1 MRKILSILVTL
12 ALTLTLMSA
21 AAITVSAAPTY
32 LTDVNVGYQTPTG
45 GFTVDEIRGTYDFY
59 FGYLISYDAT
69 EEFFKPVVENPSLDN
84 LTDWALMGDSEEF
97 VLGGDYAVRFT
108 VTLNASGYEF
118 DPSVEVVT
126 YKGVKATVL
135 DVQAS
140 ELTFAV
146 LEKDI
151 EGLPEG
157 TYGLTVG
164 DTPVTSEN
172 AADVLGDK
180 TAWYDPNTATLT
192 LDGST
197 IQSGYEVF
205 EGEYNGI
212 YSKHTLKIVVKGNV
226 TIDISGRD
234 AADVAYSTG
243 IYVDNGALSLSGDGN
258 LTVKSGDAQES
269 SAAIYGRKGISL
281 YFGGD
286 WSFSSGAASFD
297 SAALYSS
304 NLVSLEAAKV
314 GATLALSGRKND
326 ILAPSLLADD
336 FTVQASATY
345 GGLKSDVDWAVYYP
359 TFTNYCE
366 VILTAIEPTEY
377 GLTVAGVPVDAT
389 NKGNILGD
397 KTASYDPATKTLTLK
412 DAKLTKAFTFTS
424 SFFSTGT
431 NYAAIL
437 TTKPLTINLSG
448 DNVIDTST
456 FAFSAPDRVCGI
468 VADTTRL
475 SITGDGNL
483 TVKAVDAPSI
493 YQEEIFATNDLF
505 VDMKGNLTITADKDQ
520 QAYGMVADQG
530 MMELNMAG
538 KWTIDIGESSST
550 YLTTAIIAGRALTI
564 QNSGTGT
571 VKYGNRPN
579 AMSVAVFAQY
589 GDINIVND
597 GTLSFASGDA
607 GPHNS
612 VPLYSNFDV
621 NIIND
626 GTLTVTAG
634 DTNDN
639 SYAIYTKK
647 DLSIDN
653 GGTVTA
659 TTGDAGND
667 SDVFEADGN
676 IRLTG
681 DGKLT
686 ATTGDGKY
694 TSALY
699 CDYGSLVIGGGK
711 GTYTFTSGTSQD
723 WGATLYAC
731 NGIEI
736 KDDVS
741 VTISAEKSVN
751 DDLYGIDSDADLI
764 ISTSGDMTVTVGK
777 AAGES
782 CGLYAYNDASLI
794 GSGDLT
800 VTVGK
805 AGTTAYGIYSSHDVE
820 IDGPGNVS
828 FVTDAAS
835 NQGYG
840 IYTASGKIALSG
852 TNLGNK
858 IYAEGI
864 TNAFSDMPTFDPDF
878 YATKGSETLPADL
891 KDIALNVTT
900 YKDYKAIELT
910 SLVKTVDDVV
920 YGDADGDGDITMKDV
935 LKIRQYIANLIG
947 ETDLDLANADA
958 NADGDIDMK
967 DVLLIRKF
975 IANLVTK
982 LGA

>member
-1 MRKILSILVTL
+1 MRKLLSILVTL

-45 GFTVDEIRGTYDFY
+45 GFTVDEIRGSYDFY
-59 FGYLISYDAT
+59 LGYLISYDAT
-69 EEFFKPVVENPSLDN
+69 EDFFKPVVENPSLDN
-84 LTDWALMGDSEEF
+84 PTDWALMGDSEEF
-97 VLGGDYAVRFT
+97 VLGGDYAIQFT

-135 DVQAS
+135 DVQTNQ
-140 ELTFAV
+140 LTFVV

-151 EGLPEG
+151 KGLPEG

-164 DTPVTSEN
+164 NTPVTPKN
-172 AADVLGDK
+172 AANILGDK
-180 TAWYDPNTATLT
+180 TAWYDPNTNTLT
-192 LDGST
+192 LNGST
-197 IQSGYEVF
+197 IKSGYEVF
-205 EGEYNGI
+205 EGNFNGI
-212 YSKHTLKIVVKGNV
+212 YSKNTLKIVVKGNV

-234 AADVAYSTG
+234 ATDVAYSTG

-314 GATLALSGRKND
+314 GATLTLSGRTND
-326 ILAPSLLADD
+326 ILASSLLADD

-359 TFTNYCE
+359 TFTTYSE
-366 VILTAIEPTEY
+366 VILTAVEPTEY

-397 KTASYDPATKTLTLK
+397 KTASYDPATKTLTLNN
-412 DAKLTKAFTFTS
+412 AKLTKAFTFTS
-424 SFFSTGT
+424 PFFSTGT

-483 TVKAVDAPSI
+483 TVKAVDAPSV

-571 VKYGNRPN
+571 VKFGNRPN
-579 AMSVAVFAQY
+579 AKPVAVYAQF

-597 GTLSFASGDA
+597 GTLTVTAGDA
-607 GPHNS
+607 GSGDS
-612 VPLYSNFDV
+612 VALYGNYDV

-634 DTNDN
+634 DAADD
-639 SYAIYTKK
+639 SYAICASQN
-647 DLSIDN
+647 LSIDN
-653 GGTVTA
+653 GGTVTVA
-659 TTGDAGND
+659 CGDAADD
-667 SDVFEADGN
+667 SDAIEVSNNAS
-676 IRLTG
+676 LTG
-681 DGKLT
+681 NGKMT
-686 ATTGDGKY
+686 VTTGDGKY
-694 TSALY
+694 TSAIY

-751 DDLYGIDSDADLI
+751 NDLYGIDSDADLI
-764 ISTSGDMTVTVGK
+764 ISTSGDVTVTVGK
-777 AAGES
+777 AAGDS
-782 CGLYAYNDASLI
+782 CGLYAFNDASLI

-800 VTVGK
+800 VTAGK
-805 AGTTAYGIYSSHDVE
+805 AGYTAYGVYASHNVE
-820 IDGPGNVS
+820 IDGSGNVS
-828 FVTDAAS
+828 LVTDATS
-835 NQGYG
+835 NKGYG
-840 IYTASGKIALSG
+840 IFVGVGDISFAG

-858 IYAEGI
+858 IYAEGG
-864 TNAFSDMPTFDPDF
+864 TQAVNKMPTFDPDA
-878 YATKGSETLPADL
+878 YATKGSETLPAEL

-910 SLVKTVDDVV
+910 SLVKTVNDVV
-920 YGDADGDGDITMKDV
+920 LGDADGDGFVTMKDV
-935 LKIRQYIANLIG
+935 LLSRKYIAGLVGDADLNL
-947 ETDLDLANADA
+947 AAAD
-958 NADGDIDMK
+958 ADGDGFVTMK
-967 DVLLIRKF
+967 DVLLMRK
-975 IANLVTK
+975 AVAGLVT
-982 LGA
+982 L

>member
-1 MRKILSILVTL
+1 MRKVLSILVTL

-45 GFTVDEIRGTYDFY
+45 GFTVDEIRGSYDFY
-59 FGYLISYDAT
+59 LGYLISYDAT
-69 EEFFKPVVENPSLDN
+69 EEFFKSVVESPSLDN
-84 LTDWALMGDSEEF
+84 PADWALMGDSEEF

-118 DPSVEVVT
+118 DPSVEVTT
-126 YKGVKATVL
+126 YAGDKATVL
-135 DVQAS
+135 DVQTNQ
-140 ELTFAV
+140 LTFAV

-164 DTPVTSEN
+164 ETPVTPKN
-172 AADVLGDK
+172 AANILGDK

-286 WSFSSGAASFD
+286 WSLSSGAASFD

-326 ILAPSLLADD
+326 ILAPTLRADD

-366 VILTAIEPTEY
+366 VILTAVEPTEY

-397 KTASYDPATKTLTLK
+397 KTASYDPATKTLTLNN
-412 DAKLTKAFTFTS
+412 ANLTKAFTFTS
-424 SFFSTGT
+424 PFFPTGI

-483 TVKAVDAPSI
+483 TVKAVDAPSV

-550 YLTTAIIAGRALTI
+550 FLTTAIIAGRALTI

-571 VKYGNRPN
+571 VKFGNRPN
-579 AMSVAVFAQY
+579 AMSIAVFAQY

-634 DTNDN
+634 DTSDN

-647 DLSIDN
+647 NLSIDN

-686 ATTGDGKY
+686 ATTGDGEY
-694 TSALY
+694 TSAIY
-699 CDYGSLVIGGGK
+699 CDYGSLVIGGK

-741 VTISAEKSVN
+741 VTLSAEKSVN
-751 DDLYGIDSDADLI
+751 SDLYGIDSDADLI
-764 ISTSGDMTVTVGK
+764 ISTSGDVTVTVGK
-777 AAGES
+777 AAGDS
-782 CGLYAYNDASLI
+782 CGLYAYNAASLI

-805 AGTTAYGIYSSHDVE
+805 AGSTAYGVYASHDVE
-820 IDGPGNVS
+820 IDGPGNMS
-828 FVTDAAS
+828 FVTDTTS
-835 NQGYG
+835 NKGYG
-840 IYTASGKIALSG
+840 IYAGVGDISFAG

-858 IYAEGI
+858 IYAEGGSAAV
-864 TNAFSDMPTFDPDF
+864 NQMPVFDPDF
-878 YATKGSETLPADL
+878 YATKGSETLPAEL
-891 KDIALNVTT
+891 KEIALNVTT

-910 SLVKTVDDVV
+910 SLVKTVSDVV
-920 YGDADGDGDITMKDV
+920 LGDADGSGDLTMKDVLLVRKAIAGLTDALNKAAADADGDG
-935 LKIRQYIANLIG
+935 NL
-947 ETDLDLANADA
+947 T
-958 NADGDIDMK
+958 MK
-967 DVLLIRKF
+967 DVLLIRKA
-975 IANLVTK
+975 IAGLVT
-982 LGA
+982 LGK